1 MSNALTNMENK
12 PSLRASHCEDEGRRN
27 LKQSHPLVPAL
38 RFNEFEGEWNE
49 ITLRQL
55 FTFKNGLNSDKEKY
69 GSGVKF
75 INVLDIIG
83 NEAITYDS
91 IIGKVEVTDKELE
104 KNEVIYGDV
113 LFQRSSETREEVG
126 QANIYVDKI
135 NSAVFGGFV
144 IRGRKKQDYDP
155 YFINYLLKT
164 SPARKEITTKS
175 GGSTRYN
182 VGQESLSQVF
192 VNLTTLPEQQK
203 IASFLSAVDEK
214 IQQLTKKK
222 ALLEQYKKGVMQ
234 ELFSGQLRFKDEK
247 GKDYPDWEEK
257 RLGDIA
263 IFLKGKGISKIDLVE
278 GGDTPC
284 IRYGELY
291 TKYSETI
298 YEVKSRTNIPL
309 KDLVLSELDDVIIP
323 ASGETQID
331 IATASCVRKEKI
343 ALGGDLNVIRSSSD
357 GVFLA
362 YYLNNALKH
371 SIARLSQGSSVMH
384 LYSSQLKTLKL
395 SVPPKVEQQ
404 KIATY
409 LSGIDTKIESV
420 NSQITQTQTFKK
432 GLLQQMFV

>member
-1 MSNALTNMENK
+1 MSNALTHIDNK

-91 IIGKVEVTDKELE
+91 IIGKVEVTYKELE

-234 ELFSGQLRFKDEK
+234 QLFSGQLRFKGYSDKWQKIVFTECCDLIHGFQFREEHFESTGLAVIKIGSLVDNGSISFHNATYVSKDCEK
-247 GKDYPDWEEK
+247 THSKFILKKGDVLMALTGGTLGKVSRIDSDYGVIFQNYRVGKFENKSNSSKEYIYFLLQS
-257 RLGDIA
+257 RL
-263 IFLKGKGISKIDLVE
+263 VQN
-278 GGDTPC
+278 
-284 IRYGELY
+284 R
-291 TKYSETI
+291 
-298 YEVKSRTNIPL
+298 VKS
-309 KDLVLSELDDVIIP
+309 LVNEAAQPNFGKQDFDKIRFELP
-323 ASGETQID
+323 SLE
-331 IATASCVRKEKI
+331 
-343 ALGGDLNVIRSSSD
+343 
-357 GVFLA
+357 
-362 YYLNNALKH
+362 
-371 SIARLSQGSSVMH
+371 
-384 LYSSQLKTLKL
+384 
-395 SVPPKVEQQ
+395 EQQ

-409 LSGIDTKIESV
+409 ISSIDTKIESV
-420 NSQITQTQTFKK
+420 TTQITQTQTFKK